1 MTFTVTTWPER
12 TTSRGSETNFSLIA
26 ETWTRPSWW
35 TPTSTKAPNAATL
48 VTVPSRIMPGVR
60 WEIFSTPSLKVA
72 VRNSGR
78 GSRPG
83 LSSSAMMSV
92 TVGTPKV
99 SSAKSAGRSPEST
112 RVLPISS
119 DTCNPVVS
127 AMRATTG

>member
-1 MTFTVTTWPER
+1 MTFTLTTCPER
-12 TTSRGSETNFSLIA
+12 TTSCGSETKRSDMA

-35 TPTSTKAPNAATL
+35 TPTSTNAPKAATL

-60 WEIFSTPSLKVA
+60 SETFSTPSLNVA
-72 VRNSGR
+72 VLNSGR

-92 TVGTPKV
+92 TVGMPKV
-99 SSAKSAGRSPEST
+99 SSAKSAGRRPEST
-112 RVLPISS
+112 RVLPMSS
-119 DTCNPVVS
+119 STPSPVAA